1 MGGLDGPSLEHQFIG
16 GLSAGPRPSPE
27 VSVVQEGAVDPRV
40 GGFVVGDQGGD
51 GQSEISGKFHF

>member
-1 MGGLDGPSLEHQFIG
+1 MGHFRANVRLVQDL
-16 GLSAGPRPSPE
+16 
-27 VSVVQEGAVDPRV
+27 VVGAV